1 MKAEQIQ
8 LCGKLTCRAYLTYRI
23 NAVVHMDTD
32 DMILLVSMSVAI
44 AAALLMV
51 FCIPGFSVIQTA
63 AFTLVGFS
71 SLWVLWK
78 QKGGVDAKA

>member
-1 MKAEQIQ
+1 
-8 LCGKLTCRAYLTYRI
+8 
-23 NAVVHMDTD
+23 MDTD

-44 AAALLMV
+44 AAALLMI

-71 SLWVLWK
+71 SLYVSLWVLWR
-78 QKGGVDAKA
+78 QKGDVDAKA

>member
-1 MKAEQIQ
+1 
-8 LCGKLTCRAYLTYRI
+8 
-23 NAVVHMDTD
+23 
-32 DMILLVSMSVAI
+32 MILLVSMSVAI